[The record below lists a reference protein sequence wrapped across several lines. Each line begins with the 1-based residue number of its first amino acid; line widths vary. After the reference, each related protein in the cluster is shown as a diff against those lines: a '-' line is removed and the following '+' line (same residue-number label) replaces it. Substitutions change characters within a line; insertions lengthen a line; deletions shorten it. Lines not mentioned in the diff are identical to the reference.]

1 MARRLLLCV
10 GGIHLWSEKKQQ
22 IVALALETV
31 SNSAKVERFINEL
44 STIYDRSVES
54 QAQELS
60 TDAERKQMLDL
71 TGAEYHFEKAAD
83 AFMRLWRSDDARSSA
98 IRDAGEFVLLD
109 SSATVVSVQVQD
121 GREPLFVAGES
132 VFSTPTDADT
142 EYVLSESLKQ
152 IARTDSEAV
161 FSILPF
167 YASDGQRSLWALSSA
182 RSHESNAVAR
192 LIRIDFEWSQA
203 AGAAMAEAFSLSD
216 SEQAVLKT
224 LVRGQSLSDLAHSR
238 QRSIQTV
245 RTQAKSLLA
254 KTGVGSQLDL
264 IRLFAAIT
272 LSKPEVAAPAS
283 NQPDNPTPAG
293 SISLTLPDNRQIQV
307 DIHGHPTGR
316 PVVFLHNMF
325 SGTVMSPRV
334 VEALKQYRI
343 KLICPWR
350 PGFAMSS
357 PYPSKPFSLEKA
369 FVSDLEFVLDAFGV
383 EKTIAVGHMSAAV
396 YAAAT
401 AALLP
406 DRVHS
411 ALAIA
416 GFPPFLN
423 REHIHRLP
431 AWPRLYAYT
440 ARYFPKALSLL
451 VRGTFGL
458 LIENRSE
465 VLFDNLYASAPVDR
479 NAISSASVRTLFLND
494 FRRAFQQGTNSYEY
508 DAALAASDWSTWL
521 KKLAPG
527 TMTFVHGTQDPVTP
541 FDLVAEI
548 ATMRAGLEILPIDN
562 AGQLVLHQ
570 APDQVASLIA
580 DLVG

>member
-1 MARRLLLCV
+1 M
-10 GGIHLWSEKKQQ
+10 WSEKKQQ
-22 IVALALETV
+22 IVELALETV

-44 STIYDRSVES
+44 SAIYSRSLDS
-54 QAQELS
+54 QAQERG
-60 TDAERKQMLDL
+60 TDAKKKQILDL
-71 TGAEYHFEKAAD
+71 TSVEYHFEKAAD
-83 AFMRLWRSDDARSSA
+83 AFMRLWRSDDARSPA
-98 IRDAGEFVLLD
+98 IRDAGEVVLLD
-109 SSATVVSVQVQD
+109 SNATVVSVQIQD
-121 GREPLFVAGES
+121 DRDPLFVAGES
-132 VFSTPTDADT
+132 VFSAPTDADT
-142 EYVLSESLKQ
+142 EHVLSESLKQ
-152 IARTDSEAV
+152 VARTNSEAV
-161 FSILPF
+161 FCIFPF
-167 YASDGQRSLWALSSA
+167 YTLDGQRSLWALSSA
-182 RSHESNAVAR
+182 RSHESDTVAR
-192 LIRIDFEWSQA
+192 LSRIDFDWSQA
-203 AGAAMAEAFSLSD
+203 AGAAMAEAFGLSN

-272 LSKPEVAAPAS
+272 LSTPEIAAPAS
-283 NQPDNPTPAG
+283 SQPDNPAPAG
-293 SISLTLPDNRQIQV
+293 SLSLTLPDNRQIQV
-307 DIHGHPTGR
+307 DIHGHPTGH
-316 PVVFLHNMF
+316 PVIFLHNMF
-325 SGTVMSPRV
+325 SGTVMSPPV
-334 VEALKQYRI
+334 VEALKRYRI

-350 PGFAMSS
+350 AGFAMSTA
-357 PYPSKPFSLEKA
+357 YPSKPLSLEHA
-369 FVSDLEFVLDAFGV
+369 FASDLEFVLDAFGV

-458 LIENRSE
+458 LIDNRSE
-465 VLFDNLYASAPVDR
+465 VLVDNLFASAPVDR

-494 FRRAFQQGTNSYEY
+494 FRRAFQQGTGSYEY
-508 DAALAASDWSTWL
+508 DAALAASDWSKWL
-521 KKLAPG
+521 KKLAPR
-527 TMTFVHGTQDPVTP
+527 TMTFVHGMQDPVTP

-548 ATMRAGLEILPIDN
+548 ATMRAGLETLPINN

-570 APDQVASLIA
+570 DPDQVVSLIA

>member
-1 MARRLLLCV
+1 MR
-10 GGIHLWSEKKQQ
+10 SEKKQQ

-44 STIYDRSVES
+44 STIYDRSIDA
-54 QAQELS
+54 QAREPG
-60 TDAERKQMLDL
+60 TDAEKAQILDL
-71 TGAEYHFEKAAD
+71 TGAEFHFEKAAD
-83 AFMRLWRSDDARSSA
+83 AFMRLWRGDDVTSAA
-98 IRDAGEFVLLD
+98 IRDAGDVVLLD
-109 SSATVVSVQVQD
+109 NNATVVSVRIHDDQKS
-121 GREPLFVAGES
+121 LFVVGES
-132 VFSTPTDADT
+132 VFSAPTDADI

-152 IARTDSEAV
+152 VALIRSEAI
-161 FSILPF
+161 FCIFPF
-167 YASDGQRSLWALSSA
+167 YTTDGQRSLWALSSA
-182 RSHESNAVAR
+182 GSHEKNAVAR
-192 LIRIDFEWSQA
+192 LSRIDFEWSEA
-203 AGAAMAEAFSLSD
+203 AGAAMAEAFGLSD

-238 QRSIQTV
+238 QRSIETV

-264 IRLFAAIT
+264 VRLFAAIT
-272 LSKPEVAAPAS
+272 LSTPEIAAPAS
-283 NQPDNPTPAG
+283 SQPDNPMPAG
-293 SISLTLPDNRQIQV
+293 SLSLTLPDNRQIQV
-307 DIHGHPTGR
+307 DVYGHPTGY
-316 PVVFLHNMF
+316 PVIFLHNIF
-325 SGTVMSPRV
+325 SGTVMSPPV
-334 VEALKQYRI
+334 VEALKRHRI

-350 PGFAMSS
+350 AGFAMSTA
-357 PYPSKPFSLEKA
+357 YPSKPSSPEQA
-369 FVSDLEFVLDAFGV
+369 FASDLEFVLDAFGV
-383 EKTIAVGHMSAAV
+383 EKTIVVGHMSAAV

-406 DRVHS
+406 DRVHN

-458 LIENRSE
+458 LIDNRTE

-494 FRRAFQQGTNSYEY
+494 FRRAFQQGTGGYEY
-508 DAALAASDWSTWL
+508 DAALAASDWSIWL
-521 KKLAPG
+521 KKLAPR
-527 TMTFVHGTQDPVTP
+527 TMTFVHGMQDPVTP

-548 ATMRAGLEILPIDN
+548 ATMRAELEILPIDN

-570 APDQVASLIA
+570 APDRIASLIA